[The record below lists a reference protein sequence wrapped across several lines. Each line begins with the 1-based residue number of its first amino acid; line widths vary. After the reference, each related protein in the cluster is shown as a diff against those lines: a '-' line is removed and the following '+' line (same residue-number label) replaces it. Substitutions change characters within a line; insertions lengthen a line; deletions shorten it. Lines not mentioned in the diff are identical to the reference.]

1 MAISGFGNLQ
11 NNSKL
16 TLNSKAAEPSDVEL
30 KSKQLEQP
38 KAQPS
43 AVWVGDGYNV
53 GNTLPGDVII
63 DSEGRCYR
71 HCIDKNGRQSLKRCS
86 GPNPWDYESDRGN
99 LRWHP

>member
-1 MAISGFGNLQ
+1 MAISGFGNSQ
-11 NNSKL
+11 NNLKL
-16 TLNSKAAEPSDVEL
+16 TTTSKALNLNETQL
-30 KSKQLEQP
+30 KAKEIEQP

-43 AVWVGDGYNV
+43 AVWVGDGYHV

-86 GPNPWDYESDRGN
+86 GPNPWDYETDRGN
-99 LRWHP
+99 LRWNP